1 MRKLLVDVIILLIR
15 IFLLFVSCKLSILMF
30 VIFVNLIF
38 DDFDDFVVFIFVVNS
53 SMFNEDFLK
62 VYILE

>member
-1 MRKLLVDVIILLIR
+1 MLVDVIILLIR

>member
-1 MRKLLVDVIILLIR
+1 M
-15 IFLLFVSCKLSILMF
+15 FVSCKLSILMF